1 MKPERCERSFAE
13 VLGKTPSVR
22 GSHTALPRTALS
34 KMAESDDITDLVEQF
49 TTVTGVEDTVAMC
62 YLQQSGWDLQVSGH
76 LSLYIAK

>member
-1 MKPERCERSFAE
+1 MKPERCERSSTE

-22 GSHTALPRTALS
+22 GSLTQPSTALS

-49 TTVTGVEDTVAMC
+49 MTVTGVEDTVAMC

>member
-1 MKPERCERSFAE
+1 MNDHSPKYWGKLLQYAE
-13 VLGKTPSVR
+13 VTQPR
-22 GSHTALPRTALS
+22 PRTALA

-49 TTVTGVEDTVAMC
+49 MTVTGVEDTVAMC

>member
-1 MKPERCERSFAE
+1 MNDHLPKYWGKLLQYAE
-13 VLGKTPSVR
+13 VTQ
-22 GSHTALPRTALS
+22 PRTALA

-49 TTVTGVEDTVAMC
+49 MTVTGVEDTVAMC

>member
-1 MKPERCERSFAE
+1 MNDHSPKCWGKLLQYAE
-13 VLGKTPSVR
+13 VTQ
-22 GSHTALPRTALS
+22 PRTALA

-49 TTVTGVEDTVAMC
+49 MTVTGVEDTVAMC